1 MKFIFVLI
9 TLFFVN
15 SKLRADEYI
24 TVGTFNIEWLGDGI
38 DDQKPRNKQE
48 YAELARVI
56 KELNADVLALQEIE
70 NQDAIKLVLNN
81 MPQYNAI
88 ILSTNGKQNVGFL
101 YKKDIKI
108 INTLEYKPLQVI
120 PNKTRSGFIVTAKK
134 GNFDFKMM
142 IVHLKSTSSFD
153 NTNQLRQKSFQI
165 RNVQVGILN
174 NWADSCLKY
183 TDERD
188 LVILGDFNDHIYKPN
203 SQIIKFGENK
213 KLVCLT
219 KDLKSCLRSDW
230 YTIDNIF
237 VSKSV
242 EKRVLTNSV
251 AMENFKAYVEDKYKN
266 SISDHCP
273 VIIKLNTSLPD
284 ND

>member
-120 PNKTRSGFIVTAKK
+120 PNKTRSGFVVTAKK